1 MQNFSVSWLFIS
13 FLFAALNFQL
23 QLQTSVLCLNISVQA
38 VNAAF
43 DANHVRVYAA
53 AEAEVHPYGVPAYIP
68 VCASEVSSVQVL
80 FRVRQVSRRVQVS
93 CNLEEAACVLYHH
106 AEEAVCALCH
116 HAAEAVCAFPAA
128 EAEEEL
134 LFPDDD
140 TPVIVMGAAAA
151 DYVYH
156 DFWVK
161 VQVSWHMPFP

>member
-13 FLFAALNFQL
+13 FLFATLNFQL

-80 FRVRQVSRRVQVS
+80 FRVRQVSRRVRVS
-93 CNLEEAACVLYHH
+93 CNLEEAA
-106 AEEAVCALCH
+106 CALCH